1 MNLMEYYSLYRSAYV
16 SDHMFN
22 RGVTRNN
29 YVDKTASNV
38 LPYGSITIPPNEKQW
53 NVIIAPWVEELSSN
67 AIIGGDGYD
76 PQGCALR
83 IFLPPTLKKIGFRAL
98 VGSNMPLFIPNGVEY
113 MDFAAFGNL
122 YPSQEVFID
131 NKFGVI
137 KGDPWADVEP
147 PSWGHPGGSNMIKY
161 LR

>member
-1 MNLMEYYSLYRSAYV
+1 
-16 SDHMFN
+16 
-22 RGVTRNN
+22 
-29 YVDKTASNV
+29 
-38 LPYGSITIPPNEKQW
+38 
-53 NVIIAPWVEELSSN
+53 
-67 AIIGGDGYD
+67 
-76 PQGCALR
+76 
-83 IFLPPTLKKIGFRAL
+83 
-98 VGSNMPLFIPNGVEY
+98 MPLFIPNGVEY
-113 MDFAAFGNL
+113 MDLSAFGNL